1 MAEEK
6 KYTKAELKKKLTPK
20 QRIFCHEYIIDWN
33 ASRAAKV
40 AGYSKKTCHVIG
52 FQNLIKLYIQ
62 QYIDFIK
69 HDYEIESGVS
79 KLRQL
84 NELAKIAYS
93 NISHLHDSWVELT
106 DWEEIKE
113 NNPNCLAAVE
123 TIDTKTETR
132 KHKTDGDDET
142 ETEVEYIKLKLH
154 SKHAAIAEINKMMGY
169 NAAEKHDLSSK
180 DGTMTPIAG
189 ITFIE

>member
-1 MAEEK
+1 MEEEK
-6 KYTKAELKKKLTPK
+6 KYTKAELLKKLTPK
-20 QRIFCHEYIIDWN
+20 EKKFCHEYIIDWN
-33 ASRAAKV
+33 GARAARV
-40 AGYSKKTCHVIG
+40 AGYESERDRQTAYDIVTKG
-52 FQNLIKLYIQ
+52 YIQ

-69 HDYEIESGVS
+69 HDFEVESGIT

-93 NISHLHDSWVELT
+93 NISHLHDDWITLT

-132 KHKTDGDDET
+132 THKTDGDDES

-154 SKHAAIAEINKMMGY
+154 SKQSAIAEINKMQGY
-169 NAAEKHDLSSK
+169 HAAEKINHSGSVNVINLG
-180 DGTMTPIAG
+180 DGEKP
-189 ITFIE
+189 E

>member
-1 MAEEK
+1 MAEDK
-6 KYTKAELKKKLTPK
+6 KYTKAELLKKLTPK
-20 QRIFCHEYIIDWN
+20 EKKFCHEYIIDWN
-33 ASRAAKV
+33 GSRAAKE
-40 AGYSKKTCHVIG
+40 AGYSEKTRAVIASE
-52 FQNLIKLYIQ
+52 NLTKPYIT

-69 HDYEIESGVS
+69 HDYEKESGIS

-93 NISHLHDSWVELT
+93 NISHLHDNWVELT

-132 KHKTDGDDET
+132 THRTDGDDES
-142 ETEVEYIKLKLH
+142 ETEVEYVKLKLH
-154 SKHAAIAEINKMMGY
+154 SKPSAIAEINKIMGY
-169 NAAEKHDLSSK
+169 HAAEKKDHTSS
-180 DGTMTPIAG
+180 DGSMTPITG
-189 ITFIE
+189 ITFDE